1 MYEYFH
7 KLGLTRF
14 HLETLQEE
22 EIDISLLARVI
33 SATHENCLLQFPGRR
48 SLASLSGK
56 MRFEAS
62 CAADFPV
69 VGDWVICSPKSD
81 ELITRILPRNSFL
94 TRSAVGRHDM
104 QILAANLDYAIVV
117 TAADRDFKLARLDR
131 YLALIHAQNIIP
143 VIFLNK
149 TDLIKHDQI
158 REFENEIFKRHPG
171 TTVFAGSVLT
181 NEGLADLA
189 QSLSAGKTF
198 CVIGSSG
205 VGKSS
210 LINYLASNS
219 VEKTGEIGSGN
230 QRGRHTTSNGHLHL
244 LGDGSILIDTPGLRE
259 VGMTDA
265 QSGIQKTFAE
275 IEDLAT
281 QCRFSDCSHDGEPG
295 CAVQKALAEGLIQAE
310 KWESYKKLKGEA
322 ARFKQTI
329 AEKRNKEKKFG
340 KMVKQIKR
348 LKNLK

>member
-7 KLGLTRF
+7 KLGLTRYQ
-14 HLETLQEE
+14 LATLQEE

-33 SATHENCLLQFPGRR
+33 SVTHENSLLQFPDRQA
-48 SLASLSGK
+48 LASISGK
-56 MRFEAS
+56 MRYEAG
-62 CAADFPV
+62 CAADFPA
-69 VGDWVICSPKSD
+69 VGDWVVCSPKSD
-81 ELITRILPRNSFL
+81 ELITRILPRNSYL
-94 TRSAVGRHDM
+94 PRSAVGRHDM

-117 TAADRDFKLARLDR
+117 TAADRDFNLARLDR
-131 YLALIHAQNIIP
+131 YLALIHEQNIIP

-149 TDLIKHDQI
+149 TDLIDHKKI

-171 TTVFAGSVLT
+171 TIVFAGSVLAK
-181 NEGLADLA
+181 EGLIDLS

-210 LINYLASNS
+210 LINHLASNQ

-230 QRGRHTTSNGHLHL
+230 QRGRHTTSNGQLHL
-244 LGDGSILIDTPGLRE
+244 LNDGSILIDTPGLRE

-265 QSGIQKTFAE
+265 ESGIQRTFAE
-275 IEDLAT
+275 IEDLAS
-281 QCRFSDCSHDGEPG
+281 QCRFSDCSHESEPG

-310 KWESYKKLKGEA
+310 KWESYKKLKREA

-329 AEKRNKEKKFG
+329 AEKRNKEKKFS
-340 KMVKQIKR
+340 KMGKQIKR